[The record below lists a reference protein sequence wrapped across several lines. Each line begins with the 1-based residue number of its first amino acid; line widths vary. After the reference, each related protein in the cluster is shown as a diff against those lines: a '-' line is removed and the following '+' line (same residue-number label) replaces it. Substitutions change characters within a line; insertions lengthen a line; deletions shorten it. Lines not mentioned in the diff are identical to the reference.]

1 MSKELDELSV
11 LWLESKEKERMAVE
25 ARRIYEDQ
33 MLKIIAIAEDFE
45 GTKNSMTDAG
55 LEIKVV
61 GRMNRKV
68 DADKLQDIAAE
79 HGLTDH
85 LATLFRWKP
94 EINATAWKASDES
107 ITRPLQD
114 AITTTPSRPSFSITK
129 KD

>member
-1 MSKELDELSV
+1 MSKELDELSI

-79 HGLTDH
+79 HGLTEH

-94 EINATAWKASDES
+94 EINATAWKASDDS
-107 ITRPLQD
+107 ITRPLLD
-114 AITTTPSRPSFSITK
+114 AITTTPGRPSFSITK

>member
-1 MSKELDELSV
+1 MSKELDELSI

>member
-11 LWLESKEKERMAVE
+11 LWLEAKEKERMAVE

-45 GTKNSMTDAG
+45 GTKNSMTEAG

-114 AITTTPSRPSFSITK
+114 AITTTPGRPSFSITK

>member
-1 MSKELDELSV
+1 MSKELDELSI

-55 LEIKVV
+55 IEIKVV

-79 HGLTDH
+79 NGLTEH

-94 EINATAWKASDES
+94 EINATAWKASDDS
-107 ITRPLQD
+107 ITRPLLD
-114 AITTTPSRPSFSITK
+114 AITTTPGRPSFSITK

>member
-79 HGLTDH
+79 HVLTDH

-114 AITTTPSRPSFSITK
+114 EITTTPGRPSFSITK

>member
-79 HGLTDH
+79 NGLTEH

-94 EINATAWKASDES
+94 EINASAWKASDDS
-107 ITRPLQD
+107 ITRPLLD
-114 AITTTPSRPSFSITK
+114 AITTTPGRPSFSITK

>member
-1 MSKELDELSV
+1 MSKELDELSI

-94 EINATAWKASDES
+94 EINATAWKASDEC

-114 AITTTPSRPSFSITK
+114 AITTTPGRPSFSITK

>member
-1 MSKELDELSV
+1 MSKELDELSI

-79 HGLTDH
+79 NGLTEH

-94 EINATAWKASDES
+94 EINATAWKASDDS
-107 ITRPLQD
+107 ITRPLLD
-114 AITTTPSRPSFSITK
+114 AITTTPGRPSFSITK